1 MDLAL
6 VLDEKTTSNFRNKTA
21 LVCEHTTIQPKKM
34 LQIESNLTQVEPKR
48 KKKMK
53 CGKKTSKRN
62 TLANKIHKQC
72 VPQKEVVMKV
82 VITCGSCASETLQ
95 RTLPSTSSSTRRKK

>member
-21 LVCEHTTIQPKKM
+21 LVCEHTTIQQKKM

-53 CGKKTSKRN
+53 CGKKNIETKHTSK
-62 TLANKIHKQC
+62 
-72 VPQKEVVMKV
+72 
-82 VITCGSCASETLQ
+82 
-95 RTLPSTSSSTRRKK
+95 